1 MSYSTLNRSKP
12 MSRGRGFRRG
22 GREHRGAEKQQ
33 ETREERLAKRA
44 AAAMQ
49 SARATVEH
57 LSSIKPRPPAEPVL
71 TEVAQAVAAQFN
83 PMPKERPVRSKP
95 YLRLV
100 ASLPC
105 AWCGLVGYSQAA
117 HDNVGKG
124 KSIKACDLRT
134 FPLCCDRPMQRGC
147 HSLFDNY
154 ALVSR
159 GDEERRFVEQAIART
174 QAHIALVLGWPKSVP
189 MPKELKE
196 LLKNRGAKHD

>member
-1 MSYSTLNRSKP
+1 MI
-12 MSRGRGFRRG
+12 
-22 GREHRGAEKQQ
+22 
-33 ETREERLAKRA
+33 EERYLTATQSSNLRDDPERIGQVDVIKA
-44 AAAMQ
+44 SGM
-49 SARATVEH
+49 SARNIAST
-57 LSSIKPRPPAEPVL
+57 
-71 TEVAQAVAAQFN
+71 
-83 PMPKERPVRSKP
+83 
-95 YLRLV
+95 YLHLV